1 MVDGDAVGQ
10 RVRTTGIFGDVAA
23 DGAGFL
29 AGRIG
34 SKIETSVF
42 DGASDIEIH
51 HAGLDNGAG
60 IFEIELQDAVHPR
73 EHDHDAAAARERA
86 ARETC
91 SRAAADNGHVVFRCE
106 LDDARDVF
114 RGVREYD
121 QVRARFFDRAVVLVE
136 DEILDLMEDIRRA
149 EQGIQFAE

>member
-10 RVRTTGIFGDVAA
+10 RVRATGIFGDIAA

-29 AGRIG
+29 AGGIG
-34 SKIETSVF
+34 GKIETSVF
-42 DGASDIEIH
+42 DGARDVEIH
-51 HAGLDNGAG
+51 DAGLDNGAG
-60 IFEIELQDAVHPR
+60 VFEIELEDTVHSR

-86 ARETC
+86 ARKTR

-114 RGVREYD
+114 RGVRKHD
-121 QVRARFFDRAVVLVE
+121 QVRARLFDRAVVLVE
-136 DEILDLMEDIRRA
+136 DQVLDFMEDIRRA
-149 EQGIQFAE
+149 EQGVQFAE